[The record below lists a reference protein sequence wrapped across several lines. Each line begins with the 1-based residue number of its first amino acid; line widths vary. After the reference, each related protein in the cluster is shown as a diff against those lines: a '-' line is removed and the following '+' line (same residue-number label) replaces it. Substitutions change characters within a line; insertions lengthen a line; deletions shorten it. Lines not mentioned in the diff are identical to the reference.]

1 MWGPMSTTKEQ
12 ETRVPGPI
20 RGGVR
25 IVTGLLE
32 GAWALVFGPP
42 DLGPVDFATLTRRRT
57 PNDALVAPEGF
68 CGHAEVD
75 RAAPVFPVPAERLRA
90 VLAEVALSERGTTR
104 LAATGAQDR
113 FLVRTPFFRFPDT
126 VNAEA
131 VPRGEGEAA
140 LALYSRSQI
149 GGYDFGVNGARLAR
163 WLARVDERLKA
174 ERGSA

>member
-1 MWGPMSTTKEQ
+1 MHGTGKQIAEAA
-12 ETRVPGPI
+12 GPI
-20 RGGVR
+20 RGVVR
-25 IVTGLLE
+25 MVAGLLE

-42 DLGPVDFATLTRRRT
+42 DLGAVDFATLARRRT
-57 PNDALVAPEGF
+57 PNDALVAPEGL
-68 CGHAEVD
+68 CRQADVD
-75 RAAPVFPVPAERLRA
+75 RVAPAHRVPAERLRA
-90 VLAEVALSERGTTR
+90 ILAEVALSERGTTR